1 MHRGLTKEHIIDL
14 HILDCAYKMN
24 IPKIRIG
31 SIKLSGLLEDKATF
45 ISINS

>member
-31 SIKLSGLLEDKATF
+31 SIKLPGIEDKVAY